1 MNLAEQVKEK
11 FPKAK
16 VLVIGDVML
25 DRYWWGKV
33 SRISPEAPV
42 PIVNLEKTDS
52 TAGGTA
58 NVAVNIAGLKAKPI
72 LLGIVG
78 KDIEAKELCDSLNKQ
93 NVSPEYLISTS
104 ERPTTVKTRIVANHQ
119 HIVRVDQ
126 EKVQFISEKDEE
138 LIFNNLL
145 QLIDKIDVIVISDYA
160 KGLLTD
166 NLLRYIIKIANEKNK
181 LILVDPK
188 GKDYQKYKNAT
199 ILTPNKKEAIEASNI
214 SENEDDSIN
223 KIGQWILN
231 EYNLNSLLITL
242 GEDGMMLFQR
252 NKIATKFEAL
262 ARKIYDVTG
271 AGDTVIATLAV
282 ALSVGFSLEQSCQI
296 ANVAAGLV
304 VEKLGTTSIN
314 LDELVEHLQ

>member
-1 MNLAEQVKEK
+1 MSLAEKVKEN

-78 KDIEAKELCDSLNKQ
+78 KDLEANELADSLSQQ
-93 NVSPEYLISTS
+93 NVSTEYLITS
-104 ERPTTVKTRIVANHQ
+104 ENRPTTVKTRIVAHHQ
-119 HIVRVDQ
+119 HIVRIDQ
-126 EKVQFISEKDEE
+126 ENNQFINEIEE
-138 LIFNNLL
+138 EQVYANFM
-145 QLIDKIDVIVISDYA
+145 QLVENTDVVLISDYA

-166 NLLRYIIKIANEKNK
+166 NLLEKIINIANEKK
-181 LILVDPK
+181 KPILVDPK
-188 GKDYQKYKNAT
+188 GKDYRKYKNAT
-199 ILTPNKKEAIEASNI
+199 ILTPNKKEAIEASNL
-214 SENEDDSIN
+214 SENDTDFIN
-223 KIGQWILN
+223 KIGNDLLIKYQ
-231 EYNLNSLLITL
+231 LNSLLITL
-242 GEDGMMLFQR
+242 GEDGMLLFQIDTEP
-252 NKIATKFEAL
+252 KHFEAL

-271 AGDTVIATLAV
+271 AGDTVISTLAV
-282 ALSVGFSLEQSCQI
+282 ALATGFSMEESCQI

-304 VEKLGTTSIN
+304 VEKLGTTSII

>member
-1 MNLAEQVKEK
+1 MSLAEKVAEN

-42 PIVNLEKTDS
+42 PIVQLEKTDS

-72 LLGIVG
+72 LLGIIG
-78 KDIEAKELCDSLNKQ
+78 KDIEANELCKSLVKE
-93 NVSPEYLISTS
+93 NVSTDYLISA
-104 ERPTTVKTRIVANHQ
+104 ENRPTTVKTRIVAHHQ
-119 HIVRVDQ
+119 HIVRIDQ
-126 EKVQFISEKDEE
+126 EHAKFISKEDEKCVLEKFVQTIE
-138 LIFNNLL
+138 NV
-145 QLIDKIDVIVISDYA
+145 DVVLISDYA

-166 NLLRYIIKIANEKNK
+166 SFLKKIIKLANEKNK
-181 LILVDPK
+181 SILIDPK
-188 GKDYQKYKNAT
+188 GKDYRKYKNAT
-199 ILTPNKKEAIEASNI
+199 ILTPNKKEAIDASQI
-214 SENEDDSIN
+214 SENETDFIN
-223 KIGQWILN
+223 KIGRYLLN
-231 EYNLNSLLITL
+231 EHSLSSLLITL
-242 GEDGMMLFQR
+242 GEDGMMLFQ
-252 NKIATKFEAL
+252 KESEPKHFEAL

-271 AGDTVIATLAV
+271 AGDTVISTLAV
-282 ALSVGFSLEQSCQI
+282 ALATGFSLEEACQI

>member
-16 VLVIGDVML
+16 VLVIGDVMI

-78 KDIEAKELCDSLNKQ
+78 KDTEANELYESLNKQ
-93 NVSPEYLISTS
+93 NISSEYLISTD

-126 EKVQFISEKDEE
+126 EKVQFINEKDEE
-138 LIFNNLL
+138 LIFKNLL
-145 QLIDKIDVIVISDYA
+145 QLIESIDVIVISDYA

-166 NLLRYIIKIANEKNK
+166 NLLRNIIKIANEKNK

-214 SENEDDSIN
+214 SENEDDFIN
-223 KIGQWILN
+223 KIGQLILN

-252 NKIATKFEAL
+252 NKVATKFEAL

-282 ALSVGFSLEQSCQI
+282 ALSVGFSLEESCRI

-314 LDELVEHLQ
+314 LDELAEHLQ